1 MSGWGL
7 AICMQS
13 AQADADGTS
22 LAEARHVRLL
32 QRNGRY
38 RLAPGRHVV
47 RRAQILPCDP
57 RQLLQQDRKPVQRRE
72 RIDRGD

>member
-1 MSGWGL
+1 
-7 AICMQS
+7 MQS

-47 RRAQILPCDP
+47 RRAQILRRHP
-57 RQLLQQDRKPVQRRE
+57 RNFLHQDRKPLQRRE
-72 RIDRGD
+72 RIDRDD